1 MITNEPSTTPPV
13 STARCPCAACG
24 APVDPLRAPFVAHI
38 DGGFR
43 YYCSADCH
51 ARRLEPV
58 RASVVSRTAEPA
70 AGPGSTTRS
79 SGPRPTVEQTA
90 DMLGLSRA
98 SLPAALLASAVQPLP
113 SAGGMDPASDPSDGS
128 VVRVPG
134 PRPLPPADARS
145 TWPVVV
151 ASLAAGL
158 TALLRGLEVLSAAGT
173 LALVAVCALVA
184 IAAAFAA
191 VAPMRRAPE
200 GILPWAASLVG
211 PVALAVSALRGS
223 AGLEMSSHLGA
234 AAVTSATVAFAVW
247 ATQARRA
254 HTRAA
259 LIALGRAIPE
269 RARVVRGDSFEG
281 VEASRVRAG
290 EEVRV
295 DAGERVPVD
304 GVVRQSDGARVCH
317 IGGEERACPAGV
329 PVLAGA
335 RVAEGSLRVLAT
347 RAGDDVA
354 LARMQR
360 FGDSSAA
367 PTRTLARADRLSL
380 LVPWFA
386 AAIGVLGAVLQTM
399 AGGGDAVTL
408 VWLVICSAPPA
419 LGAALGRVVYDDV
432 VWRAAARGI
441 VFRDAAA
448 IEAAA
453 SVRSVVLC
461 ARGTITRGE
470 PELVDVVSLGEL
482 SERELLARAASAED
496 ASREEPIARAVLSA
510 ARARDIGVE
519 PARRPT
525 VVPGRGITAVSAGG
539 ESIVIGS
546 RRLMLDESIGVAG
559 AEDVAR
565 MIEYQGRTAVFVAV
579 DGRVE
584 GVLGFDDPLRDDARP
599 AVQALIDAG
608 FELVLLAGMGRGTL
622 EALGERLDVV
632 NVRPEVLPE
641 ERAAA
646 VNAVREV
653 SQRVAVI
660 GRPPRDSAAL
670 GVATVAISL
679 AAAGAAVG
687 ETSVAMA
694 GDDLRD
700 AAIAL
705 SLAREGREKAV
716 RVMAAAVGGSL
727 VAAVLVAL
735 VPAVGVIGAAGGAV
749 LVTLGAL
756 LASR

>member
-1 MITNEPSTTPPV
+1 MRSTSP
-13 STARCPCAACG
+13 
-24 APVDPLRAPFVAHI
+24 
-38 DGGFR
+38 
-43 YYCSADCH
+43 
-51 ARRLEPV
+51 
-58 RASVVSRTAEPA
+58 
-70 AGPGSTTRS
+70 GPTL
-79 SGPRPTVEQTA
+79 EQTA

-98 SLPAALLASAVQPLP
+98 SLPSDLRVAAPHASGAD
-113 SAGGMDPASDPSDGS
+113 GDNPARAATSGS
-128 VVRVPG
+128 SNSVPG
-134 PRPLPPADARS
+134 ARPSPPLDEPS
-145 TWPVVV
+145 TWPVVTASIAAV
-151 ASLAAGL
+151 LAASL
-158 TALLRGLEVLSAAGT
+158 RGVDALSATGT
-173 LALVAVCALVA
+173 LAVVAVAALVA
-184 IAAAFAA
+184 LASAFAA
-191 VAPMRRAPE
+191 VASQRRAPE
-200 GILPWAASLVG
+200 GILVWAGSLVG
-211 PVALAVSALRGS
+211 PVALAVSALRG
-223 AGLEMSSHLGA
+223 AEGFAMSRHLVA
-234 AAVTSATVAFAVW
+234 AAAMSATVAFAVRV
-247 ATQARRA
+247 TQGRRA
-254 HTRAA
+254 QTRAA
-259 LIALGRAIPE
+259 LAALAKSIPE
-269 RARVVRGDSFEG
+269 RARVVRGDTIER

-304 GVVRQSDGARVCH
+304 GVVRESDGARVRH
-317 IGGEERACPAGV
+317 IGGEERACPPGV

-335 RVAEGSLRVLAT
+335 SVAVGSLRVLAT

-360 FGDSSAA
+360 LGDATAA
-367 PTRTLARADRLSL
+367 PPGTLARADRLSL

-386 AAIGVLGAVLQTM
+386 AAIGVLGGVLHAM
-399 AGGGDAVTL
+399 AGGDDTVTV
-408 VWLVICSAPPA
+408 VWLVICAAPPA
-419 LGAALGRVVYDDV
+419 LGAALARVVYDDV
-432 VWRAAARGI
+432 IWRAAARGI

-461 ARGTITRGE
+461 TRGTITRGE
-470 PELVDVVSLGEL
+470 PELVDVVSLGGL
-482 SERELLARAASAED
+482 SERELMARAASAED
-496 ASREEPIARAVLSA
+496 AAREEPLARAMLAA
-510 ARARDIGVE
+510 ARARSIAVE

-525 VVPGRGITAVSAGG
+525 VVPGRGITAVSASG
-539 ESIVIGS
+539 ESLAIGS

-565 MIEYQGRTAVFVAV
+565 MIEYQGRTAVFLAV

-584 GVLGFDDPLRDDARP
+584 GVLGFDDPLRDEARP
-599 AVQALIDAG
+599 AVQTLIDAG
-608 FELVLLAGMGRGTL
+608 FELVLLGGMGRGTL

-646 VNAVREV
+646 VHAVGEV

-670 GVATVAISL
+670 GVATIAISL

-700 AAIAL
+700 AATAL
-705 SLAREGREKAV
+705 SLAREGRERAV
-716 RVMAAAVGGSL
+716 RVIVAAVGGSL

-735 VPAVGVIGAAGGAV
+735 VPVVGVVGAAVGAV
-749 LVTLGAL
+749 LVTLGTL